1 MAAIKKKALS
11 RFGPGISFSML
22 TQPSLRQPERAVS
35 TTPSLRID
43 NFVEFQSIF
52 NALKTIK
59 LMQEN
64 GRPSIKKDFH
74 GLGRAFASPCWPD
87 QACSNQREQLHWPGP
102 QIPWR
107 MLAFDDGFGEA
118 KGDEWQRM
126 DS

>member
-1 MAAIKKKALS
+1 
-11 RFGPGISFSML
+11 ML

-35 TTPSLRID
+35 TTPSETPSLRID

-74 GLGRAFASPCWPD
+74 GLGRAFASPC
-87 QACSNQREQLHWPGP
+87 
-102 QIPWR
+102 
-107 MLAFDDGFGEA
+107 
-118 KGDEWQRM
+118 
-126 DS
+126 